1 MLNNKTIL
9 SKRYKESIINAYP
22 LESEWFNERFS
33 VEDIQTVFNR
43 KNFNKRY

>member
-33 VEDIQTVFNR
+33 VEDI
-43 KNFNKRY
+43 